1 MFNKIKLLITFLIK
15 LKINFSL
22 KKKKLL
28 IFDKT
33 GSIDF
38 LNLLSNEEFFIL
50 NSRLNDINII
60 YLSRK
65 ILYSLFRNFFKI
77 KFKLNYLIAVIKE
90 INPEIVMTRI
100 DNSYEFSF
108 LANYFK
114 DKIKFIAV
122 QNASR
127 GDIINNSDKE
137 NEHIFLTNYVCFS
150 QFDIDVIKSKN
161 IKVKKYFIGGSL
173 RNSNFQFQKN
183 KNNTNKKFKSYD
195 ICFVSKQDIQKVVE
209 NEKGRKEVLINLI
222 ENISKYIKKYNKS
235 IIIACKTNY
244 NKNEEAIYKEFFSG
258 LKFKIQWQNQ
268 KYLGSYESIHSSK
281 IVIGLE
287 STLLREALLTEA
299 KILLC
304 DYKKRSKF
312 NYPFSNISFLDNL
325 SYNSLE
331 KRLNLLFDIDL
342 NEYYSQFDKSKNY
355 YMANVDTNHF
365 LKNLINNKKQL
376 I

>member
-1 MFNKIKLLITFLIK
+1 MLITFLIK

-22 KKKKLL
+22 KKKRLL

-33 GSIDF
+33 SSIDF

-50 NSRLNDINII
+50 NSRLKDINTI

-65 ILYSLFRNFFKI
+65 ILHSIFRNFFKI

-90 INPEIVMTRI
+90 INPEIVLTRI

-127 GDIINNSDKE
+127 GDIIENSNKGS
-137 NEHIFLTNYVCFS
+137 EHISLTNYVCFS
-150 QFDIDVIKSKN
+150 QFDIDALKSKN

-173 RNSNFQFQKN
+173 RHSNFQILKN
-183 KNNTNKKFKSYD
+183 KNNTDKKLKNYD
-195 ICFVSKQDIQKVVE
+195 ICFVSKQDFKQVV
-209 NEKGRKEVLINLI
+209 KDDIDRKQVLINLI
-222 ENISKYIKKYNKS
+222 KNISKYIKKYNKN
-235 IIIACKTNY
+235 IIIACKVRY
-244 NKNEEAIYKEFFSG
+244 NKYEETIYKEFFSG

-268 KYLGSYESIHSSK
+268 KYLESYEPIHSSK
-281 IVIGLE
+281 IIIGLQ
-287 STLLREALLTEA
+287 STLLREAFLSEA
-299 KILLC
+299 KTLCC
-304 DYKKRSKF
+304 DYKKRASF
-312 NYPFSNISFLDNL
+312 YYPFSNISLLDNL

-342 NEYYSQFDKSKNY
+342 NEYYSQLDKQKNY